1 MEESNEKYVS
11 FFSLHAGR
19 LTDLTGSYKA
29 VIPTSMVFLII
40 SFIAFNTT
48 IILSSK
54 KKINETEQN
63 EVYIL

>member
-1 MEESNEKYVS
+1 
-11 FFSLHAGR
+11 
-19 LTDLTGSYKA
+19 
-29 VIPTSMVFLII
+29 MVFLII

-48 IILSSK
+48 IILSNK